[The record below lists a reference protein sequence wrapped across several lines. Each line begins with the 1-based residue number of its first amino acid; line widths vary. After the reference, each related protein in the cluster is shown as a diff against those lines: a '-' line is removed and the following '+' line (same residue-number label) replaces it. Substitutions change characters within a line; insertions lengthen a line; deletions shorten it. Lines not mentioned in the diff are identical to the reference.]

1 MLIFKL
7 KFLTQLFTSKHT
19 NIYSL
24 ILLLSSSKLHCS
36 LLSFCECLILCCRI
50 IVIQR
55 ASFKWFVS
63 LITFSIFWGLVG
75 FIFRL
80 VTIDTILYITALS
93 VLIAFSIINYWMRI
107 NIKEFL
113 KSYFS
118 ISFIIFFTAIIII
131 FYLSY
136 DLETYRGYVMLGPP
150 EAEELSPQEYIVYKC
165 SKFLIFINLK
175 ILAL

>member
-1 MLIFKL
+1 M
-7 KFLTQLFTSKHT
+7 
-19 NIYSL
+19 
-24 ILLLSSSKLHCS
+24 
-36 LLSFCECLILCCRI
+36 
-50 IVIQR
+50 
-55 ASFKWFVS
+55 
-63 LITFSIFWGLVG
+63 VG

-107 NIKEFL
+107 NIKEFV

-118 ISFIIFFTAIIII
+118 IYFIIFFTAIIII

-150 EAEELSPQEYIVYKC
+150 VSPQEYIVYKC
-165 SKFLIFINLK
+165 SKFLIFINFIFFTITFIIFPCLLQAYFLNVIAQEK
-175 ILAL
+175 NTKN

>member
-1 MLIFKL
+1 MG
-7 KFLTQLFTSKHT
+7 
-19 NIYSL
+19 
-24 ILLLSSSKLHCS
+24 
-36 LLSFCECLILCCRI
+36 ED
-50 IVIQR
+50 
-55 ASFKWFVS
+55 
-63 LITFSIFWGLVG
+63 ITFSIFWGLVG

-118 ISFIIFFTAIIII
+118 IYFIIFFTAIIII

-150 EAEELSPQEYIVYKC
+150 VSPQEYIVYKC
-165 SKFLIFINLK
+165 SKFLIFINFIFFTITFI
-175 ILAL
+175 ILPCLLQAYFFKCYSTGEKCKKLSWFIGFVCNVPILISSVYVIYENL

>member
-1 MLIFKL
+1 M
-7 KFLTQLFTSKHT
+7 
-19 NIYSL
+19 
-24 ILLLSSSKLHCS
+24 
-36 LLSFCECLILCCRI
+36 
-50 IVIQR
+50 
-55 ASFKWFVS
+55 
-63 LITFSIFWGLVG
+63 TFSIFWGLVG

-107 NIKEFL
+107 NIKEFV

-118 ISFIIFFTAIIII
+118 IYFIIFFTAIIII

-150 EAEELSPQEYIVYKC
+150 VSPQEYIVYKC
-165 SKFLIFINLK
+165 SKFLIFINFIFFIITFF
-175 ILAL
+175 ILPCLLQAYLFKCYSTGEKRKKLSWLIGFVCNIFLLIASVYVVYENL

>member
-1 MLIFKL
+1 MGEDI
-7 KFLTQLFTSKHT
+7 
-19 NIYSL
+19 
-24 ILLLSSSKLHCS
+24 
-36 LLSFCECLILCCRI
+36 
-50 IVIQR
+50 
-55 ASFKWFVS
+55 A
-63 LITFSIFWGLVG
+63 FSIFWGLVG

-118 ISFIIFFTAIIII
+118 IYFIIFFTAIIII

-136 DLETYRGYVMLGPP
+136 DLETYRGYVMFGPP
-150 EAEELSPQEYIVYKC
+150 VSPQEYIVYKC
-165 SKFLIFINLK
+165 SKFLI
-175 ILAL
+175 